1 MQRGGKNPKRLC
13 RVNLYSTE
21 NVVIL
26 GAVSLKSGAFS
37 PIFFS
42 GQRPEEL
49 SKNARLRH
57 LDKNRVVPGR
67 HGGLYPGSRAT
78 IAVSEMAF
86 GAAAQGPRVEISM
99 ERGTERIL
107 VHIDKDLE
115 EIVPGYVQNRWRD
128 VEAMRLAVAN
138 KDMES
143 LRVMGHRMKG
153 SGAGYGFD
161 AITEIGRKLES
172 AARDG
177 QIEEITREI
186 DALVAYLQRV
196 DICYD

>member
-1 MQRGGKNPKRLC
+1 
-13 RVNLYSTE
+13 
-21 NVVIL
+21 
-26 GAVSLKSGAFS
+26 
-37 PIFFS
+37 
-42 GQRPEEL
+42 
-49 SKNARLRH
+49 
-57 LDKNRVVPGR
+57 
-67 HGGLYPGSRAT
+67 
-78 IAVSEMAF
+78 
-86 GAAAQGPRVEISM
+86 M